1 MRTFKILNIEPEGY
15 SEQAR
20 GILETVAEVQEL
32 PLSRHEL
39 INQLGEYDGL
49 IVRFKH
55 RIDRELFQA
64 SPRLKVIVSATTGL
78 DHIDVDYATSRRIDI
93 LSLHGETEFLR
104 GIPATAEHTWGLLL
118 ALIRRVPWSFD
129 AVRQG
134 EWERDAYRGNDLA
147 GRRLGIVG
155 LGRIGE
161 RVAKY
166 GLAFDL
172 SVAAYDPY
180 RPDWVDGVRRA
191 LTLHDVAERADI
203 LTIHVPLN
211 GETAGLISTELIR
224 SMPSHAWLVN
234 TSRGAVV
241 NEMALLQALESGN
254 LSGAAL
260 DVMSEEPPQAQ
271 GQIHQLISYARSHSN
286 LLITPHIGGATLES
300 MRATE
305 VFMAEKLVRYL
316 KEGAI

>member
-1 MRTFKILNIEPEGY
+1 MRTFKILNLEPEGY

-20 GILETVAEVQEL
+20 GILETVAEVREL
-32 PLSRHEL
+32 PLSRKEL

-49 IVRFKH
+49 IVRLKH
-55 RIDRELFQA
+55 YIDRELFQA

-78 DHIDVDYATSRRIDI
+78 DHIDVDDAISRNIEI
-93 LSLHGETEFLR
+93 LSLHRETEFLR

-129 AVRQG
+129 AVRRG
-134 EWERDAYRGNDLA
+134 EWKRDAYRGNDLA

-191 LTLHDVAERADI
+191 PTLYGVAEQADI

-211 GETAGLISTELIR
+211 EETAGLISAELMQ
-224 SMPSHAWLVN
+224 SMPPHAWLVN
-234 TSRGAVV
+234 TSRGDIVD
-241 NEMALLQALESGN
+241 EIALLQALESGN

-260 DVMSEEPPQAQ
+260 DVVSDEPPQAQ
-271 GQIHQLISYARSHSN
+271 GQIHQLINYARSHSN

-305 VFMAEKLVRYL
+305 VFMAEKFVRYL